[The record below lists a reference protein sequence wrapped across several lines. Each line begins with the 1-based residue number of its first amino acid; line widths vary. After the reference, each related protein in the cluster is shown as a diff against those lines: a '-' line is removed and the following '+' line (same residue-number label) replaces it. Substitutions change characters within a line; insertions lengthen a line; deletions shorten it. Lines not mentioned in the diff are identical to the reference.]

1 MSDPSSG
8 PRTHRRFHHARLA
21 LALLLI
27 FISAVTIYATAKFSG
42 NQAADEIR
50 RKSLETLGV
59 QAETLSGV
67 LEKYRLLPPL
77 LSRQNDI
84 GLLFDTSETLESP
97 AARAAAK
104 AEEIT
109 GMSGAQEVVFIRAD
123 GSVLA
128 SARGLFSG
136 EPPGKA
142 TLLETARQGR
152 LGRAAVS
159 MESGNRAYAFSSG
172 IRRDGRFVGI
182 VAIYVEFDS
191 IEATWS
197 LSTDPIFV
205 SDERGIIFLTNRTA
219 WRLKKVEDVLDRDE
233 RTGFM
238 KLRETTLVHTDLVRD
253 LPLLGWQLHV
263 LGDIRPVES
272 AAYTGAIIAFLACL
286 SLALMAA
293 FVLHRRELSVMRR
306 RRDRATALR
315 LERIIRDR
323 TKALS
328 DSNLSLSR
336 EVEERLLAEEK
347 LMKTQMDLIQ
357 AAKLAVIGQMSTTL
371 SHEINQPLA
380 ALKTYAENTKRQLDK
395 GRIDHA
401 VENLGRISAMVDRMA
416 ELSSALL
423 SFSRK
428 PETTKGAIGLGQ
440 ALDEALIL
448 VTPRARKCGVA
459 IELDPRLRD
468 VSVIGGRVRLSQV
481 FVNLITNS
489 IDVLQG
495 TRGGRIKLVLE
506 QAGERISILVTDN
519 GPGISPELR
528 PSIFDPFF
536 TTKEVGSGIGIGL
549 SIAYNIVH
557 DFGGAIDL
565 VDRDDQGCS
574 FLVTLVAA

>member
-380 ALKTYAENTKRQLDK
+380 ALKTYADNTKRQLDK
-395 GRIDHA
+395 GRIEQA
-401 VENLGRISAMVDRMA
+401 VENLGAHQRHGRPHGRAVKRTLVFLPQA
-416 ELSSALL
+416 
-423 SFSRK
+423 RNN
-428 PETTKGAIGLGQ
+428 KGAIGLGQ
-440 ALDEALIL
+440 VLDEALIL

-459 IELDPRLRD
+459 IRARSPIARCLGDWRSRSALTGLRQPHHQFHRCAARLTRRKNKACART
-468 VSVIGGRVRLSQV
+468 GGREDFHTCDRQW
-481 FVNLITNS
+481 
-489 IDVLQG
+489 
-495 TRGGRIKLVLE
+495 TRHL
-506 QAGERISILVTDN
+506 A
-519 GPGISPELR
+519 
-528 PSIFDPFF
+528 
-536 TTKEVGSGIGIGL
+536 
-549 SIAYNIVH
+549 
-557 DFGGAIDL
+557 
-565 VDRDDQGCS
+565 
-574 FLVTLVAA
+574 